1 MILKSTPV
9 FCLILFITFTSTI
22 TIFAA
27 TESELRARI
36 EERNAE
42 IKKLEAEITVYQQ
55 TLSETAQKSKTLQN
69 EVYRIETQIK
79 KLSTDIRVTE
89 NKIGATEL
97 EIEELDAGILQKNE
111 RIEQQRSALAETLQ
125 MVYREDSNSI
135 VELLLKNG
143 SLSDFFGALEDI
155 QNFEQSIHED
165 LADLRE
171 LKEILEE
178 ERVSREERKGDLVRL
193 QRELDARKYIEENAK
208 GEKKTLLTVT
218 KNEEA
223 RYQQL
228 VAERAAKREAML
240 AEIQRTEDELR
251 SLINPSHL
259 PSARQGV
266 LAWPLA
272 GSILLTQSFGNTPDS
287 KILYNGKPH
296 NGIDFKASVGT
307 PVYAAEAGVVR
318 EIGDTDAF
326 PGCLS
331 YGKWVLME
339 HPNNLATLYAHLSR
353 IGAAKGQV
361 VARSEL
367 IGYSGSTG
375 YATGPHL
382 HFTVYD
388 VSTVQFRSSKIS
400 GSACNYLPYGGY
412 LNPLAY
418 L

>member
-1 MILKSTPV
+1 MILKSTLV
-9 FCLILFITFTSTI
+9 FCLILFITFTFTI

-27 TESELRARI
+27 TESELRVRI

-42 IKKLEAEITVYQQ
+42 IKKLEAEIVVYQQ

-125 MVYREDSNSI
+125 IVYQEDGNSI
-135 VELLLKNG
+135 VELLLQNG
-143 SLSDFFGALEDI
+143 SLSDFFSALEDI
-155 QNFEQSIHED
+155 QNLEQSIHED

-193 QRELDARKYIEENAK
+193 RRELDARKDIEENAK

-218 KNEEA
+218 KNEET

-228 VAERAAKREAML
+228 VVERAAKREAML

-296 NGIDFKASVGT
+296 NGIDLKASVGT

-331 YGKWVLME
+331 YGKWILIE

-353 IGAAKGQV
+353 IGAAKGQA
-361 VARSEL
+361 VARREL

-388 VSTVQFRSSKIS
+388 ASTVQFRSSKIF